1 MKLATALS
9 ERSDIQK
16 RLSELQ
22 ERLNNNAKVQDGE
35 TTAEDPKKLLKELDS
50 LTEQL
55 ETLIYK
61 INLTNSK
68 TMIDGTEL
76 TLLLAKR
83 DVLKQKIVML
93 RNFLNTASAK
103 VDRYSRTEIKILSS
117 VDVTKLQ
124 KQIDVLSKEYRT
136 IYEKIQGANWT
147 TELL

>member
-35 TTAEDPKKLLKELDS
+35 TTAEDPKELLKELGS

-68 TMIDGTEL
+68 TTIDGTEL

-124 KQIDVLSKEYRT
+124 KQIDALSKEYRT
-136 IYEKIQGANWT
+136 IDGKIQGANWT

>member
-16 RLSELQ
+16 RLSELR

-35 TTAEDPKKLLKELDS
+35 TTAEDPKELLKELDS

-136 IYEKIQGANWT
+136 IDEKIQGANWT

>member
-35 TTAEDPKKLLKELDS
+35 TTAEDPKELLKELDS

-124 KQIDVLSKEYRT
+124 KQMDVLSKEYRT
-136 IYEKIQGANWT
+136 IDEKIQGANWT

>member
-35 TTAEDPKKLLKELDS
+35 TTAEDPKELLKELDS

-68 TMIDGTEL
+68 TTIDGKEL

-93 RNFLNTASAK
+93 RNFLNAASAK

-124 KQIDVLSKEYRT
+124 KQIDALSKEYRT
-136 IYEKIQGANWT
+136 IDEKIQGANWT

>member
-35 TTAEDPKKLLKELDS
+35 TTAEDPKELLKELDS

-124 KQIDVLSKEYRT
+124 KQIDVQSKEYRT
-136 IYEKIQGANWT
+136 IDEKIQGANWT

>member
-1 MKLATALS
+1 M
-9 ERSDIQK
+9 RNPHIDI
-16 RLSELQ
+16 RLS
-22 ERLNNNAKVQDGE
+22 RTTNNCKFTLKY
-35 TTAEDPKKLLKELDS
+35 TTQYLLRNEGVVWGFLKELDS

-68 TMIDGTEL
+68 TTIDGTEL

-136 IYEKIQGANWT
+136 IDEKIQGANWT

>member
-35 TTAEDPKKLLKELDS
+35 TTAEDPKELLKELDS

-68 TMIDGTEL
+68 TLIDGTEL

-136 IYEKIQGANWT
+136 IDEKIQGANWT

>member
-35 TTAEDPKKLLKELDS
+35 TTAEDPKELLKELDS

-117 VDVTKLQ
+117 VAGTKLQ
-124 KQIDVLSKEYRT
+124 KQIEVLSKEYRT
-136 IYEKIQGANWT
+136 IDEKIQGANWT

>member
-35 TTAEDPKKLLKELDS
+35 TTAEDPKELLKELDS
-50 LTEQL
+50 LSEQL

-68 TMIDGTEL
+68 TTVDGTEL

-136 IYEKIQGANWT
+136 IDEKIQGANWT

>member
-35 TTAEDPKKLLKELDS
+35 ATAEDPKELLKELDS

-68 TMIDGTEL
+68 TTVDGTEL

-103 VDRYSRTEIKILSS
+103 VDRYTRTEIKILSS

-136 IYEKIQGANWT
+136 IDEKIQGANWT

>member
-35 TTAEDPKKLLKELDS
+35 TTAEDPKELLKELDS

-68 TMIDGTEL
+68 TTIDGTEL
-76 TLLLAKR
+76 TFLLAKR

-136 IYEKIQGANWT
+136 IDEKIQGANWT

>member
-35 TTAEDPKKLLKELDS
+35 TTAEDPKELLKELDS

-117 VDVTKLQ
+117 VNVTKLQ

-136 IYEKIQGANWT
+136 IDEKIQGANWT

>member
-35 TTAEDPKKLLKELDS
+35 TTAEDPKELLKELDS

-93 RNFLNTASAK
+93 RNFLNAASAK

-124 KQIDVLSKEYRT
+124 KQIDALSKEYRT
-136 IYEKIQGANWT
+136 IDEKIQGANWT

>member
-35 TTAEDPKKLLKELDS
+35 TTAEDPKELLKELDS
-50 LTEQL
+50 LSEQL

-136 IYEKIQGANWT
+136 IDEKIQGANWT

>member
-35 TTAEDPKKLLKELDS
+35 TTAEDPKELLKELDS
-50 LTEQL
+50 LSEQL

-68 TMIDGTEL
+68 TTIDGTEL
-76 TLLLAKR
+76 TFLLAKR

-136 IYEKIQGANWT
+136 IDEKIQGANWT

>member
-35 TTAEDPKKLLKELDS
+35 TTAEDPKELLKELDS

-93 RNFLNTASAK
+93 RNFLNTVSAK

-136 IYEKIQGANWT
+136 IDEKIQGANWT

>member
-35 TTAEDPKKLLKELDS
+35 TTAEDPKELLKELDS
-50 LTEQL
+50 LSEQL

-68 TMIDGTEL
+68 TTIDGTEL

-136 IYEKIQGANWT
+136 IDEKIQGANWT

>member
-35 TTAEDPKKLLKELDS
+35 TTAEDPKELLKELDS

-68 TMIDGTEL
+68 TIIEG
-76 TLLLAKR
+76 
-83 DVLKQKIVML
+83 
-93 RNFLNTASAK
+93 
-103 VDRYSRTEIKILSS
+103 TEIKILSS

-136 IYEKIQGANWT
+136 IDEKIQGANWT

>member
-35 TTAEDPKKLLKELDS
+35 TTAEDPKELLKELDS

-103 VDRYSRTEIKILSS
+103 VDRYSRTEIPSHHICDRKAHFLFP
-117 VDVTKLQ
+117 
-124 KQIDVLSKEYRT
+124 
-136 IYEKIQGANWT
+136 
-147 TELL
+147 

>member
-35 TTAEDPKKLLKELDS
+35 TTAEDPKELLKELDS

-136 IYEKIQGANWT
+136 IDEKIQGANCT

>member
-35 TTAEDPKKLLKELDS
+35 TTAEDPKELLKELDS

-61 INLTNSK
+61 INLTNCK

-124 KQIDVLSKEYRT
+124 KQIDALSKEYRT
-136 IYEKIQGANWT
+136 IDEKIQGANWT

>member
-35 TTAEDPKKLLKELDS
+35 TTAEDPKELLKELDS

-136 IYEKIQGANWT
+136 LDEKIQGANWT